1 MGLGFNIRTRIR
13 NIKTFK
19 RTVEKLAAESG
30 YHAEHDESA
39 TRVRFCK
46 LGDLFLNYQ
55 YEGKE
60 NTDDIVSVTGE
71 CQTNLLGPGF
81 HKAAIAF
88 IDRLQQATD
97 TRFEV
102 EDETEYYTE
111 RDFEAM
117 KKKHFHK
124 WLAKL
129 FEIIQEQEDKGSTSL
144 SICWDLN
151 KYYPQSDSGI
161 VISPLGSFRLS
172 EVIRR
177 IREEGIESFAD
188 DFFIWNNPERD
199 ARFHR
204 GLALNAMW
212 EDCYF
217 MPSERS
223 EEDARI
229 NGYIISELE
238 TAASLDPSLPFPK
251 KEYEELCR
259 LHGCTPVPTDGIP
272 TYETEF
278 TIGYRRGIV
287 NHKVGRIR
295 FSLPGSYLED
305 TDDGTLV
312 YYDAAADNWHT
323 VRCTGYSTNGEPDF
337 LDVEEEMIEER
348 EFDGG
353 KYRLYDMGTSQDS
366 EDEEPYPVYS
376 CHALCSNQ
384 YTLFT
389 LCASR
394 LEDLKKLSGEFLPT
408 LVADQPIEPENKQII
423 YTGENMNDELMKQ
436 IDEWHKAEKH
446 QEIIDAL
453 EQIPEAERDFEMT
466 SLLARAYNNIEEYA
480 KAAELLESVREEGA
494 EDERWNFRMGYA
506 QYFLNNYREALN
518 YFSKARE
525 LNPEDEDTLSF
536 IRQCN
541 MHLPLTR
548 RVKEFWNWFVENEE
562 KLSGMMNPK
571 SMEEA
576 DAFMEF
582 ISKGTN
588 LISEDMHFNIGGD
601 HEFTFSVEGWPDLFI
616 IYPYIISCMPEC
628 LKGKW
633 KFFPFNPGKVGS
645 FAYRVHDTDVDMGK
659 IMVKASYDE
668 KRENF
673 NIRYYDKN
681 LCALPEENSDGNFHV
696 ILELVLGEGV
706 SFKYVNGIERASGIE
721 EGMIALSGLRQHIEE
736 TVKSHGHEFFENPK
750 DVYTGYQLTPKES
763 DELRFDVIVGS
774 TCLSSIVADY
784 YHGSTEIF
792 DHANGFGAQ
801 ALYIV
806 FQNGAGEDNIL
817 NFRHDLE
824 DRITEEILEPGNLGV
839 ITGGATGT
847 EYSYIDLFVYNQQ
860 VFISTLLPLLD
871 EYPEYSFYLSE
882 FCRQGQLCRLSDS
895 EPWKGE
901 SPDGIS
907 YSPGDDTF
915 FSQIEEWNDKDE
927 YTKSIRALEA
937 IPEEQQDYRIKM
949 LLVRAYENYAII
961 GDNDE
966 GTERWIG
973 DRALLKAI
981 RLMETVR
988 EEGEKNANWNM
999 RMAYA
1004 YQYLMRQEEKAI
1016 EYAKRWAELDPE
1028 DSSAKEVIEECME
1041 EISKREDSSNV
1052 KESYTV
1058 EPCDTG
1064 NTHIE
1069 TRKTENT
1076 ELRDKNMDNRQKEA
1090 ALAAMTAWLSHAQE
1104 LGHKPAEIECT
1115 GTFVLHDMTYYIF
1128 KYKDTKDSEWL
1139 LGVNGG
1145 YEGDSLSDCGHT
1157 FSEMEPYNEKTAVK
1171 DATALVEMVRS
1182 YWMEQA
1188 KQAEE
1193 REKKAGTFVG
1203 FALLSDNSWDKEKYI
1218 RDLKEQWNIT
1228 AEEKSD
1234 EERNPE
1240 SLVFDVGDMMA
1251 AVSLM
1256 PAPVPNGEAEECA
1269 KNNYMWPE
1277 AEKTAKEHKA
1287 HIMVAVIGKEE
1298 SLIERGKLYV
1308 KLLSVCCHQK
1318 NITGI
1323 YTSGVVFQPRFYE
1336 GFSGMMKEDSL
1347 PIYNWIWF
1355 GLYRTEKGI
1364 SGYTY
1369 GMECFGKDEME
1380 VLDVDADPSKV
1391 RDFLA
1396 SMAGYVL
1403 EYDAVLNDGETI
1415 GFSAVDKHRITRG
1428 QGVALPDK
1436 VTLKISYGSEDDADG
1451 GPDFPD
1457 DTDEVMDDAEGH
1469 LEKFKEKDLP
1479 LDTITAYNHLAIYL
1493 RWCMVNDLMRDD
1505 FLEQFGDLVSRIKS
1519 GSADDDLRVFIK
1531 DNLNG
1536 QLTRFLFN
1544 KQGRAFADYYYGS
1557 YYGANETPFY
1567 PGDIDNHALDYFGP
1581 ERYHSDEFKEEAY
1594 LFVPYDEDYYQA
1606 MSQRIDRRFANWQGL
1621 HIDKDT
1627 VEPDELARA
1636 FMDYLDCECTY
1647 FPSMSDDDPIMSA
1660 YTYAQRLGVREGF
1673 IPVLVNVDEGLWENI
1688 IGNSDPESESSD
1700 DYTFNREKVNE
1711 FRRRLLEAP
1720 VMDGKSI
1727 LDKLTGQDNDDIDEE
1742 PEGGF
1747 DNNRYSSYWNTDT
1760 NMTHPLILARIPVT
1774 EPWKIFAYLPFGNW
1788 NDCPAN
1794 PELMA
1799 ISKYWY
1805 EEYGAVPGTFTSDQL
1820 EYELPAPVPED
1831 KAMEAAIQQYAFC
1844 PDMDQNCNGIGS
1856 LADTLRQSR
1865 IWYFWWD

>member
-13 NIKTFK
+13 NIGAFK

-39 TRVRFCK
+39 TRVSFCK

-60 NTDDIVSVTGE
+60 NTDDTVSVTGE

-81 HKAAIAF
+81 HKAAITF
-88 IDRLQQATD
+88 IDKLQQATD

-117 KKKHFHK
+117 KKNHFHK

-129 FEIIQEQEDKGSTSL
+129 FEVIHEQETKGDKSL
-144 SICWDLN
+144 CMCWDLYN
-151 KYYPQSDSGI
+151 SYYPTSEDGV
-161 VISPLGSFRLS
+161 VISPFGSFRLA
-172 EVIRR
+172 EVISR
-177 IREEGIESFAD
+177 IEKEGIEPLANEL
-188 DFFIWNNPERD
+188 FIWNNPEQD
-199 ARFHR
+199 AHFHR
-204 GLALNAMW
+204 GLALHALW

-223 EEDARI
+223 EEDTRI
-229 NGYIISELE
+229 NGYIINELE
-238 TAASLDPSLPFPK
+238 IAALLDPSIPFPK

-259 LHGCTPVPTDGIP
+259 LHGCKPIP
-272 TYETEF
+272 TEGMPAYETEF
-278 TIGYRRGIV
+278 AIGYRRGIV
-287 NHKVGRIR
+287 KYKVGSIC
-295 FSLPGSYLED
+295 FSLPGSYLRD
-305 TDDGTLV
+305 TDEGTLV
-312 YYDAAADNWHT
+312 YYDGLEENWHT
-323 VRCTGYSTNGEPDF
+323 VRCTGYSAKEEPKF
-337 LDVEEEMIEER
+337 LDMDEEIIEEGT
-348 EFDGG
+348 FDGG
-353 KYRLYDMGTSQDS
+353 KYRLYDMGEDRDS
-366 EDEEPYPVYS
+366 EEEEPYYGYS
-376 CHALCSNQ
+376 CHALCQDQ

-389 LCASR
+389 FCAPQAEEVKR
-394 LEDLKKLSGEFLPT
+394 LAQEVISSLAAEHP
-408 LVADQPIEPENKQII
+408 VEPERKKII
-423 YTGENMNDELMKQ
+423 YDNETMNDELTKQ
-436 IDEWHKAEKH
+436 IAEWHEADKH

-453 EQIPEAERDFEMT
+453 EQIPEAERDYET
-466 SLLARAYNNIEEYA
+466 TGLLARAYNNIGKYA
-480 KAAELLESVREEGA
+480 KAAELLESVREEGE

-506 QYFLNNYREALN
+506 QYGLDNYRDALR
-518 YFSKARE
+518 YFAKARE
-525 LNPEDEDTLSF
+525 LDPEDEDTLTL

-541 MHLPLTR
+541 LSMPLSR
-548 RVKEFWNWFVENEE
+548 RVEAFWDWFVENEE
-562 KLSGMMNPK
+562 KLSDMMHTK
-571 SMEEA
+571 SKEEA
-576 DAFMEF
+576 EAFTEF
-582 ISKGTN
+582 VGEGTG
-588 LISEDMHFNIGGD
+588 LLSENTHFNVGGD

-616 IYPYIISCMPEC
+616 LYPYIISRMPES

-633 KFFPFNPGKVGS
+633 KFFPFNQGMNGASLAFKM
-645 FAYRVHDTDVDMGK
+645 YDTDVDMAK
-659 IMVKASYDE
+659 IKVNASYLEESND
-668 KRENF
+668 F
-673 NIRYYDKN
+673 NIRYYDEN
-681 LCALPEENSDGNFHV
+681 LCALPEEKSNGIFHI
-696 ILELVLGEGV
+696 ILELTLGEGV
-706 SFKYVNGIERASGIE
+706 SFKYIREIERVSSIE
-721 EGMIALSGLRQHIEE
+721 DGMITLSELRRHIEE
-736 TVKSHGHEFFENPK
+736 TLKSHNQEFFENPK
-750 DVYTGYQLTPKES
+750 DIYTTYQLSPKES
-763 DELRFDVIVGS
+763 DELRSDVIIGS
-774 TCLSSIVADY
+774 TCLYSLVADY
-784 YHGSTEIF
+784 YNDSTDVF
-792 DHANGFGAQ
+792 DHANSFGAQ
-801 ALYIV
+801 AMFLV
-806 FQNGAGEDNIL
+806 FPNSTDGDDHQIL
-817 NFRHDLE
+817 DFRHDLE
-824 DRITEEILEPGNLGV
+824 DRITEELLESEHLGL

-847 EYSYIDLFVYNQQ
+847 TYSYIDLLVYDLPA
-860 VFISTLLPLLD
+860 FIRKIRPLLE
-871 EYPEYSFYLSE
+871 EYPAYSFYISD
-882 FCRQGQLCRLSDS
+882 FIRNGNVHRLTEADS
-895 EPWKGE
+895 GSIPYTKENAE
-901 SPDGIS
+901 A
-907 YSPGDDTF
+907 F
-915 FSQIEEWNDKDE
+915 FKQIEDWNDNNK
-927 YTKSIRALEA
+927 YTKCIKALET
-937 IPEEQQDYRIKM
+937 IPADERDYESTM
-949 LLVRAYENYAII
+949 LLVRAYENYAIL
-961 GDNDE
+961 GDNNE
-966 GTERWIG
+966 EPETEEC
-973 DRALLKAI
+973 DRALNKA
-981 RLMETVR
+981 LELLESVR
-988 EEGEKNANWNM
+988 EAGESKAGWNM

-1004 YQYLMRQEEKAI
+1004 YQYLTGQKEKAVA
-1016 EYAKRWAELDPE
+1016 YAEKWAELDPE
-1028 DSSAKEVIEECME
+1028 DEDAKLVIEECRQTEKAE
-1041 EISKREDSSNV
+1041 EPAEKQDNIKED
-1052 KESYTV
+1052 
-1058 EPCDTG
+1058 
-1064 NTHIE
+1064 
-1069 TRKTENT
+1069 
-1076 ELRDKNMDNRQKEA
+1076 NMNNKQKEA
-1090 ALAAMTAWLSHAQE
+1090 ALAAMTDWLSHSQE

-1115 GTFVLHDMTYYIF
+1115 RTFVLHDMTYYIF

-1145 YEGDSLSDCGHT
+1145 YEGDSLEDCGHT
-1157 FSEMEPYNEKTAVK
+1157 FSNMEPYNETTAVK

-1218 RDLKEQWNIT
+1218 RDLKEQWDIT

-1287 HIMVAVIGKEE
+1287 HIMVAVIGKEK

-1355 GLYRTEKGI
+1355 GLYCTEKGI

-1436 VTLKISYGSEDDADG
+1436 VTLKISYDSEDDADG

-1727 LDKLTGQDNDDIDEE
+1727 LDKLSGQDNDDIDEE

>member
-1 MGLGFNIRTRIR
+1 MGGLLFHALGEKRRRRPDKRIHHRRTG
-13 NIKTFK
+13 N
-19 RTVEKLAAESG
+19 G
-30 YHAEHDESA
+30 
-39 TRVRFCK
+39 
-46 LGDLFLNYQ
+46 
-55 YEGKE
+55 
-60 NTDDIVSVTGE
+60 
-71 CQTNLLGPGF
+71 
-81 HKAAIAF
+81 
-88 IDRLQQATD
+88 
-97 TRFEV
+97 
-102 EDETEYYTE
+102 
-111 RDFEAM
+111 
-117 KKKHFHK
+117 
-124 WLAKL
+124 
-129 FEIIQEQEDKGSTSL
+129 
-144 SICWDLN
+144 
-151 KYYPQSDSGI
+151 
-161 VISPLGSFRLS
+161 
-172 EVIRR
+172 
-177 IREEGIESFAD
+177 
-188 DFFIWNNPERD
+188 
-199 ARFHR
+199 
-204 GLALNAMW
+204 GLAR
-212 EDCYF
+212 
-217 MPSERS
+217 PVS
-223 EEDARI
+223 
-229 NGYIISELE
+229 
-238 TAASLDPSLPFPK
+238 PFPK

-259 LHGCTPVPTDGIP
+259 LHGCTPIP
-272 TYETEF
+272 TEGMPAYETEF
-278 TIGYRRGIV
+278 AIGYRRGTV
-287 NHKVGRIR
+287 KYKVGSIS
-295 FSLPGSYLED
+295 FSLPGSYLRD
-305 TDDGTLV
+305 TDEGTLV
-312 YYDAAADNWHT
+312 YYDGLEENWHT
-323 VRCTGYSTNGEPDF
+323 VRCTGYSAKKEPKF
-337 LDVEEEMIEER
+337 LDMDEEIIEEGT
-348 EFDGG
+348 FDGG
-353 KYRLYDMGTSQDS
+353 KYRLYDMGEDRDS
-366 EDEEPYPVYS
+366 EEEEPYYGYS
-376 CHALCSNQ
+376 CHALCQDQ

-389 LCASR
+389 FCAPRAEEVKR
-394 LEDLKKLSGEFLPT
+394 LAQEVISSLAAEHP
-408 LVADQPIEPENKQII
+408 VEPERKKII
-423 YTGENMNDELMKQ
+423 YNNETMNDELTKQ
-436 IDEWHKAEKH
+436 IAEWHEADKH

-453 EQIPEAERDFEMT
+453 EQIPAAERDYET
-466 SLLARAYNNIEEYA
+466 TGLLARAYNNIGKYA
-480 KAAELLESVREEGA
+480 KAAELLESVREEGE

-506 QYFLNNYREALN
+506 QYGLDNYRDALR
-518 YFSKARE
+518 YFTKARE
-525 LNPEDEDTLSF
+525 LDPEDEDTLTL

-541 MHLPLTR
+541 LSMPLAR
-548 RVKEFWNWFVENEE
+548 RVEEFWDWFVENEE
-562 KLSGMMNPK
+562 KLSDMMHPK
-571 SMEEA
+571 SKEEA
-576 DAFMEF
+576 DAFTKFVNE
-582 ISKGTN
+582 GTG
-588 LISEDMHFNIGGD
+588 LLSENTRFNVGGD

-616 IYPYIISCMPEC
+616 LYPYIISRMPES

-633 KFFPFNPGKVGS
+633 KFFPFNQGMKGS
-645 FAYRVHDTDVDMGK
+645 SLAFRMYDTDINMAK
-659 IMVKASYDE
+659 IKVNASYLEESND
-668 KRENF
+668 F
-673 NIRYYDKN
+673 NIRYYDEN
-681 LCALPEENSDGNFHV
+681 LCALPEEKSNGIFHI
-696 ILELVLGEGV
+696 ILELTLGEGV
-706 SFKYVNGIERASGIE
+706 SFKYIREIERVSGTE
-721 EGMIALSGLRQHIEE
+721 DGMITLSELRRHIEE
-736 TVKSHGHEFFENPK
+736 TLKSHNQEFFENPK
-750 DVYTGYQLTPKES
+750 DIYTGYQLAPKES
-763 DELRFDVIVGS
+763 DELRSDVIVGS
-774 TCLSSIVADY
+774 TCLYSLVADY
-784 YHGSTEIF
+784 YNDSTDIF
-792 DHANGFGAQ
+792 DHANSFGAQ
-801 ALYIV
+801 AMFLV
-806 FQNGAGEDNIL
+806 FPNSTEGDDHQIL
-817 NFRHDLE
+817 DFRHDLE
-824 DRITEEILEPGNLGV
+824 DRITEELLEPEHLGL

-847 EYSYIDLFVYNQQ
+847 TYSYIDLLVYDLPA
-860 VFISTLLPLLD
+860 FIRKIRPLLE
-871 EYPEYSFYLSE
+871 EYPAYSFYISD
-882 FCRQGQLCRLSDS
+882 FIRNGNIHQLTEADS
-895 EPWKGE
+895 GSIPYTKENAE
-901 SPDGIS
+901 A
-907 YSPGDDTF
+907 F
-915 FSQIEEWNDKDE
+915 FKQIEDWNDNDK
-927 YTKSIRALEA
+927 YTKCIKALET
-937 IPEEQQDYRIKM
+937 IPADERDYESTM
-949 LLVRAYENYAII
+949 LLVRAYENYAVL
-961 GDNDE
+961 GDNNE
-966 GTERWIG
+966 EPETEEC
-973 DRALLKAI
+973 DKALNKA
-981 RLMETVR
+981 LELLESVR
-988 EEGEKNANWNM
+988 ETGESKAGWNM

-1004 YQYLMRQEEKAI
+1004 YQYLTGQKEKAVA
-1016 EYAKRWAELDPE
+1016 YAEKWAELDPE
-1028 DSSAKEVIEECME
+1028 DEDAKLVIEECRQTEKAE
-1041 EISKREDSSNV
+1041 E
-1052 KESYTV
+1052 
-1058 EPCDTG
+1058 
-1064 NTHIE
+1064 
-1069 TRKTENT
+1069 
-1076 ELRDKNMDNRQKEA
+1076 
-1090 ALAAMTAWLSHAQE
+1090 
-1104 LGHKPAEIECT
+1104 PAEKQ
-1115 GTFVLHDMTYYIF
+1115 D
-1128 KYKDTKDSEWL
+1128 K
-1139 LGVNGG
+1139 
-1145 YEGDSLSDCGHT
+1145 
-1157 FSEMEPYNEKTAVK
+1157 EP
-1171 DATALVEMVRS
+1171 
-1182 YWMEQA
+1182 
-1188 KQAEE
+1188 
-1193 REKKAGTFVG
+1193 GTFVG

-1594 LFVPYDEDYYQA
+1594 LFVPYDEDYYRA

>member
-1 MGLGFNIRTRIR
+1 M
-13 NIKTFK
+13 
-19 RTVEKLAAESG
+19 
-30 YHAEHDESA
+30 
-39 TRVRFCK
+39 
-46 LGDLFLNYQ
+46 
-55 YEGKE
+55 
-60 NTDDIVSVTGE
+60 
-71 CQTNLLGPGF
+71 
-81 HKAAIAF
+81 
-88 IDRLQQATD
+88 
-97 TRFEV
+97 
-102 EDETEYYTE
+102 
-111 RDFEAM
+111 
-117 KKKHFHK
+117 
-124 WLAKL
+124 
-129 FEIIQEQEDKGSTSL
+129 
-144 SICWDLN
+144 
-151 KYYPQSDSGI
+151 
-161 VISPLGSFRLS
+161 
-172 EVIRR
+172 
-177 IREEGIESFAD
+177 
-188 DFFIWNNPERD
+188 
-199 ARFHR
+199 
-204 GLALNAMW
+204 
-212 EDCYF
+212 
-217 MPSERS
+217 
-223 EEDARI
+223 
-229 NGYIISELE
+229 
-238 TAASLDPSLPFPK
+238 
-251 KEYEELCR
+251 
-259 LHGCTPVPTDGIP
+259 
-272 TYETEF
+272 
-278 TIGYRRGIV
+278 
-287 NHKVGRIR
+287 
-295 FSLPGSYLED
+295 
-305 TDDGTLV
+305 
-312 YYDAAADNWHT
+312 
-323 VRCTGYSTNGEPDF
+323 
-337 LDVEEEMIEER
+337 
-348 EFDGG
+348 
-353 KYRLYDMGTSQDS
+353 
-366 EDEEPYPVYS
+366 
-376 CHALCSNQ
+376 
-384 YTLFT
+384 
-389 LCASR
+389 
-394 LEDLKKLSGEFLPT
+394 
-408 LVADQPIEPENKQII
+408 
-423 YTGENMNDELMKQ
+423 
-436 IDEWHKAEKH
+436 
-446 QEIIDAL
+446 
-453 EQIPEAERDFEMT
+453 
-466 SLLARAYNNIEEYA
+466 
-480 KAAELLESVREEGA
+480 
-494 EDERWNFRMGYA
+494 
-506 QYFLNNYREALN
+506 
-518 YFSKARE
+518 
-525 LNPEDEDTLSF
+525 
-536 IRQCN
+536 
-541 MHLPLTR
+541 
-548 RVKEFWNWFVENEE
+548 
-562 KLSGMMNPK
+562 
-571 SMEEA
+571 
-576 DAFMEF
+576 
-582 ISKGTN
+582 
-588 LISEDMHFNIGGD
+588 
-601 HEFTFSVEGWPDLFI
+601 
-616 IYPYIISCMPEC
+616 
-628 LKGKW
+628 
-633 KFFPFNPGKVGS
+633 
-645 FAYRVHDTDVDMGK
+645 
-659 IMVKASYDE
+659 
-668 KRENF
+668 
-673 NIRYYDKN
+673 
-681 LCALPEENSDGNFHV
+681 
-696 ILELVLGEGV
+696 
-706 SFKYVNGIERASGIE
+706 
-721 EGMIALSGLRQHIEE
+721 
-736 TVKSHGHEFFENPK
+736 
-750 DVYTGYQLTPKES
+750 
-763 DELRFDVIVGS
+763 IVGS

-784 YHGSTEIF
+784 YHDSTELF

-824 DRITEEILEPGNLGV
+824 DRITEEILEPGNFGV

-847 EYSYIDLFVYNQQ
+847 EYSYIDLFVYDFPAFAMK
-860 VFISTLLPLLD
+860 VRALLK
-871 EYPEYSFYLSE
+871 EYSQFSFYISDFIRNGHIL
-882 FCRQGQLCRLSDS
+882 QLTEADSDVIPYTK
-895 EPWKGE
+895 ENAE
-901 SPDGIS
+901 A
-907 YSPGDDTF
+907 F
-915 FSQIEEWNDKDE
+915 FKQIEDWNDNDR
-927 YTKSIRALEA
+927 YTKCIRALET
-937 IPEEQQDYRIKM
+937 IPADEMDYESTM
-949 LLVRAYENYAII
+949 LLVRAYENYAIL
-961 GDNDE
+961 GDNNE
-966 GTERWIG
+966 EPEIEEC
-973 DRALLKAI
+973 DRALNKA
-981 RLMETVR
+981 LELLESVR
-988 EEGEKNANWNM
+988 ETGENQARWNM

-1004 YQYLMRQEEKAI
+1004 YQYLTGPKEKAVA
-1016 EYAKRWAELDPE
+1016 YAEKWAELDPE
-1028 DSSAKEVIEECME
+1028 DNSAKEVIEECME

-1064 NTHIE
+1064 DTHIARE
-1069 TRKTENT
+1069 TEKT

-1157 FSEMEPYNEKTAVK
+1157 FSEMEPYDEKTAVK

-1218 RDLKEQWNIT
+1218 RDLKEQWDIT

-1403 EYDAVLNDGETI
+1403 EYDVVLNDGETI
-1415 GFSAVDKHRITRG
+1415 GFSAADKHRITRG

-1505 FLEQFGDLVSRIKS
+1505 FLERFGDLVSRIKS

-1536 QLTRFLFN
+1536 KLTRFLFN

-1594 LFVPYDEDYYQA
+1594 LFVPYDEDYYRA

-1688 IGNSDPESESSD
+1688 IGNSDPDSESSD

>member
-1 MGLGFNIRTRIR
+1 MRPT
-13 NIKTFK
+13 
-19 RTVEKLAAESG
+19 
-30 YHAEHDESA
+30 
-39 TRVRFCK
+39 
-46 LGDLFLNYQ
+46 Q
-55 YEGKE
+55 Y
-60 NTDDIVSVTGE
+60 
-71 CQTNLLGPGF
+71 
-81 HKAAIAF
+81 
-88 IDRLQQATD
+88 
-97 TRFEV
+97 
-102 EDETEYYTE
+102 
-111 RDFEAM
+111 
-117 KKKHFHK
+117 
-124 WLAKL
+124 
-129 FEIIQEQEDKGSTSL
+129 
-144 SICWDLN
+144 
-151 KYYPQSDSGI
+151 
-161 VISPLGSFRLS
+161 
-172 EVIRR
+172 
-177 IREEGIESFAD
+177 
-188 DFFIWNNPERD
+188 
-199 ARFHR
+199 
-204 GLALNAMW
+204 
-212 EDCYF
+212 
-217 MPSERS
+217 
-223 EEDARI
+223 
-229 NGYIISELE
+229 
-238 TAASLDPSLPFPK
+238 
-251 KEYEELCR
+251 
-259 LHGCTPVPTDGIP
+259 
-272 TYETEF
+272 
-278 TIGYRRGIV
+278 
-287 NHKVGRIR
+287 
-295 FSLPGSYLED
+295 
-305 TDDGTLV
+305 
-312 YYDAAADNWHT
+312 
-323 VRCTGYSTNGEPDF
+323 
-337 LDVEEEMIEER
+337 
-348 EFDGG
+348 
-353 KYRLYDMGTSQDS
+353 
-366 EDEEPYPVYS
+366 
-376 CHALCSNQ
+376 
-384 YTLFT
+384 
-389 LCASR
+389 
-394 LEDLKKLSGEFLPT
+394 
-408 LVADQPIEPENKQII
+408 
-423 YTGENMNDELMKQ
+423 
-436 IDEWHKAEKH
+436 
-446 QEIIDAL
+446 
-453 EQIPEAERDFEMT
+453 
-466 SLLARAYNNIEEYA
+466 
-480 KAAELLESVREEGA
+480 
-494 EDERWNFRMGYA
+494 
-506 QYFLNNYREALN
+506 
-518 YFSKARE
+518 
-525 LNPEDEDTLSF
+525 
-536 IRQCN
+536 
-541 MHLPLTR
+541 
-548 RVKEFWNWFVENEE
+548 
-562 KLSGMMNPK
+562 
-571 SMEEA
+571 
-576 DAFMEF
+576 
-582 ISKGTN
+582 
-588 LISEDMHFNIGGD
+588 
-601 HEFTFSVEGWPDLFI
+601 
-616 IYPYIISCMPEC
+616 
-628 LKGKW
+628 
-633 KFFPFNPGKVGS
+633 
-645 FAYRVHDTDVDMGK
+645 
-659 IMVKASYDE
+659 
-668 KRENF
+668 
-673 NIRYYDKN
+673 
-681 LCALPEENSDGNFHV
+681 
-696 ILELVLGEGV
+696 
-706 SFKYVNGIERASGIE
+706 
-721 EGMIALSGLRQHIEE
+721 
-736 TVKSHGHEFFENPK
+736 
-750 DVYTGYQLTPKES
+750 
-763 DELRFDVIVGS
+763 
-774 TCLSSIVADY
+774 
-784 YHGSTEIF
+784 
-792 DHANGFGAQ
+792 
-801 ALYIV
+801 
-806 FQNGAGEDNIL
+806 
-817 NFRHDLE
+817 
-824 DRITEEILEPGNLGV
+824 
-839 ITGGATGT
+839 
-847 EYSYIDLFVYNQQ
+847 
-860 VFISTLLPLLD
+860 
-871 EYPEYSFYLSE
+871 
-882 FCRQGQLCRLSDS
+882 
-895 EPWKGE
+895 
-901 SPDGIS
+901 
-907 YSPGDDTF
+907 
-915 FSQIEEWNDKDE
+915 
-927 YTKSIRALEA
+927 
-937 IPEEQQDYRIKM
+937 
-949 LLVRAYENYAII
+949 
-961 GDNDE
+961 
-966 GTERWIG
+966 
-973 DRALLKAI
+973 
-981 RLMETVR
+981 
-988 EEGEKNANWNM
+988 
-999 RMAYA
+999 
-1004 YQYLMRQEEKAI
+1004 
-1016 EYAKRWAELDPE
+1016 
-1028 DSSAKEVIEECME
+1028 
-1041 EISKREDSSNV
+1041 
-1052 KESYTV
+1052 
-1058 EPCDTG
+1058 
-1064 NTHIE
+1064 
-1069 TRKTENT
+1069 
-1076 ELRDKNMDNRQKEA
+1076 EA
-1090 ALAAMTAWLSHAQE
+1090 ALAAMTAWLSHPQE
-1104 LGHKPAEIECT
+1104 LGHEPAEIECT

-1157 FSEMEPYNEKTAVK
+1157 FSEMEPYDEKTAVK

-1193 REKKAGTFVG
+1193 REKKADTFVG

-1218 RDLKEQWNIT
+1218 RDLKEQWDIT

-1269 KNNYMWPE
+1269 KNNYMWSE

-1308 KLLSVCCHQK
+1308 KLLSVCCYQK

-1688 IGNSDPESESSD
+1688 IGNSDPDSESSD

-1831 KAMEAAIQQYAFC
+1831 RAMEAAIQQYAFC
-1844 PDMDQNCNGIGS
+1844 PDMDQSCDGIGS